1 MGVQYKTINHAH
13 MNYILL
19 SKITNFGYYFHKNHV
34 HYFQSLP
41 ISNFELLFLISYCL
55 LLLVVVLQAI
65 RYTQNLNND
74 NFTRNDN
81 NVNNLQIQIYD
92 FRRNSGVNRRNR
104 FLPYDE
110 NSPVAKWRAS
120 LRNKS
125 TLKSRRELG
134 DSSSDD
140 KYFSD

>member
-1 MGVQYKTINHAH
+1 
-13 MNYILL
+13 MNYILPA
-19 SKITNFGYYFHKNHV
+19 KFTDFNNDNFYFNNLT
-34 HYFQSLP
+34 SLP
-41 ISNFELLFLISYCL
+41 ISNFEFLFLISYCFL
-55 LLLVVVLQAI
+55 LFIVVLQAI

-74 NFTRNDN
+74 NIAAN
-81 NVNNLQIQIYD
+81 NTNNLQIQIYD
-92 FRRNSGVNRRNR
+92 FRRNSGITRRNNMR
-104 FLPYDE
+104 YLPYDE

>member
-1 MGVQYKTINHAH
+1 
-13 MNYILL
+13 MNYILP
-19 SKITNFGYYFHKNHV
+19 SKFTDFSYFQKND
-34 HYFQSLP
+34 YFQSLP

-55 LLLVVVLQAI
+55 LLFIVVLQAI

-74 NFTRNDN
+74 NIARNN

-92 FRRNSGVNRRNR
+92 FRRNSGLNRRNR

-134 DSSSDD
+134 DSSSDE

>member
-13 MNYILL
+13 MNYILPAKFTYFNNDL
-19 SKITNFGYYFHKNHV
+19 SIYYLDNFTT
-34 HYFQSLP
+34 LP

-55 LLLVVVLQAI
+55 LLLIVILQAI

-74 NFTRNDN
+74 NNT
-81 NVNNLQIQIYD
+81 NNLQIQIYD
-92 FRRNSGVNRRNR
+92 FRRNSGITRRNFR
-104 FLPYDE
+104 YLPYDE

-134 DSSSDD
+134 DSSS
-140 KYFSD
+140 

>member
-1 MGVQYKTINHAH
+1 
-13 MNYILL
+13 MNYILP
-19 SKITNFGYYFHKNHV
+19 SKFTDFSYFHKND
-34 HYFQSLP
+34 YFQSLP

-55 LLLVVVLQAI
+55 LLFIVVLQAI

-74 NFTRNDN
+74 NIARNN

-92 FRRNSGVNRRNR
+92 FRRNSGLNRRNR

-134 DSSSDD
+134 DSSSDE